1 MELRQLE
8 YLVAVA
14 EEGSFT
20 RAGERVHVA
29 QSGVSAQIRRLE
41 RELGH
46 ELLDRSGRTVT
57 LTAVGRS
64 VVPYARSALAAVSGA
79 RVAVDE
85 LAGLVR
91 GEAAVGMVTACASLD
106 LTDLLARFHRLHP
119 GVEINL
125 SEANS
130 VELVAGLRDGSLD
143 LAWVGLAGAPPAGL
157 ETQVI
162 VDDALVAAVAHDH
175 PLAVRDSIGLAD
187 LGERVL
193 ISLPRGTGVRTAFD
207 DGCASIGFEPRVA
220 FEASAPNIVAD
231 LASKGLGVAIL
242 PESVA
247 EASAGTLKT
256 LRVTRP
262 RMRSRLELAWRADGA
277 SSPAAR
283 ALIGHARTALAT
295 VPATTEEDGSDAVR
309 QRAR

>member
-14 EEGSFT
+14 EEASFT
-20 RAGERVHVA
+20 RAAERVHVA

-64 VVPYARSALAAVSGA
+64 FVPYARTALAAVSGA
-79 RVAVDE
+79 RVAVDD

-91 GEAAVGMVTACASLD
+91 GQAAVGMVTACASLD
-106 LTDLLARFHRLHP
+106 LTDLLADFHRLHR
-119 GVEINL
+119 GVEISL
-125 SEANS
+125 AEGNS
-130 VELVAGLRDGSLD
+130 DQLVAGLRDGRLD

-162 VDDALVAAVAHDH
+162 VDDALVVAVPHDD
-175 PLAVRDSIGLAD
+175 PLAARGTIRLAD

-207 DGCASIGFEPRVA
+207 DGCASIGFEPQVA
-220 FEASAPNIVAD
+220 FEASAPQIVAD

-247 EASAGTLKT
+247 AACSDT
-256 LRVTRP
+256 LRTIAVTRP
-262 RMRSRLELAWRADGA
+262 RMRSRLELAWRAGGG

-283 ALIGHARTALAT
+283 ALVEHARAALAT
-295 VPATTEEDGSDAVR
+295 VPTTPEKDGSDAVR
-309 QRAR
+309 RRAR